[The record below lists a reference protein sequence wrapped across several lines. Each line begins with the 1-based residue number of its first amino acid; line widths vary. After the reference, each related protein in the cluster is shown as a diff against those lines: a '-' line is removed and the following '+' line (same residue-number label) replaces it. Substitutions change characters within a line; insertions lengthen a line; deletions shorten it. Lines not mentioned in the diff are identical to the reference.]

1 MTDATELPELLFA
14 GFSDGQRFSDT
25 LLTLSPETV
34 RRYGEAVHNERLIA
48 LGDAGQG
55 TPIPDP
61 SILVIAGITR
71 RVLGKDGRCPPG
83 GVLAQQDYVAHR
95 LPRVGETLRTRTSI
109 EKTYQKRGR
118 NYVQLRCDIE
128 NSEDGAPIGR
138 VDSHVIWAR

>member
-1 MTDATELPELLFA
+1 MTNPADLPELLFS

-25 LLTLSPETV
+25 FLTLNPSTV
-34 RRYGEAVHNERLIA
+34 RRYGEAVHNDALIA
-48 LGDAGQG
+48 LGDAAEG

-83 GVLAQQDYVAHR
+83 GVLARQDFIAHR

-109 EKTYQKRGR
+109 EKTYEKRGR

-128 NSEDGAPIGR
+128 NSDDGTPIGR

>member
-1 MTDATELPELLFA
+1 MTDVADLPELLFA
-14 GFSDGQRFSDT
+14 GFSAGQKFSDT
-25 LLTLSPETV
+25 FLTLMPETV
-34 RRYGEAVHNERLIA
+34 RRYGEAVHNDALVA
-48 LGDAGQG
+48 LGDAPGG

-83 GVLAQQDYVAHR
+83 GVLAQQDFVAYR

-109 EKTYQKRGR
+109 EQTYEKRGR

-128 NSEDGAPIGR
+128 NKDDGTAIGR